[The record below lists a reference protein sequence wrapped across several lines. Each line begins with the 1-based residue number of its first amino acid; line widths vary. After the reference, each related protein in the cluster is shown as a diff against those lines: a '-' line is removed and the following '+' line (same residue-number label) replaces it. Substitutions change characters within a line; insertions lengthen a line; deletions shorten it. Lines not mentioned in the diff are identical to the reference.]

1 MSTKTESLEVYKKAI
16 KAKFEEEK
24 NGIYSSFFISP
35 SRAKLR
41 QLCEEKLKNS
51 INSEDLNSF
60 KFLFGFEFDA
70 SNKNKLQA
78 NTDKFRPIE
87 TFLKGETD
95 LTDLN
100 AINLAA
106 MLVDF
111 QPRPFRIFASKEDF
125 VKNESVT
132 LIKTHSSIKTDVEES
147 KSIISLKETNQSD
160 YSIKKNFKRK
170 ISIGILS
177 LIGVSTIG
185 YTAKNI
191 IAPEPQCM
199 QWQKNH
205 YEIVDCQSDNSKGFM
220 SQSEI
225 VPFNENQS
233 QLIMIEV
240 TDATTFFKNGK
251 PLYWYCKVN
260 GKPEFFNTH
269 GLHPETKNA
278 LKPVSE
284 YIIEK
289 YVKQ

>member
-1 MSTKTESLEVYKKAI
+1 MSTKTESLEVYKEAI

-51 INSEDLNSF
+51 INLEDLNSF

-106 MLVDF
+106 MLVGF
-111 QPRPFRIFASKEDF
+111 QPRPFRIFASKDGF
-125 VKNESVT
+125 NESVT
-132 LIKTHSSIKTDVEES
+132 LIKTQSSIKTDVEEN
-147 KSIISLKETNQSD
+147 KSIISLKETNQLD

-177 LIGVSTIG
+177 LIGVSAIG
-185 YTAKNI
+185 YTAKDI

-205 YEIVDCQSDNSKGFM
+205 YEIVDCQSDNSNGFM

-233 QLIMIEV
+233 QLIKIEV
-240 TDATTFFKNGK
+240 TDTTTFFKNGK

-260 GKPEFFNTH
+260 GEPEFFNSY
-269 GLHPETKNA
+269 GLHPETNKA
-278 LKPVSE
+278 LRPVSE
-284 YIIEK
+284 YIVDK
-289 YVKQ
+289 YLK

>member
-1 MSTKTESLEVYKKAI
+1 MSTKTESLEVYKEAI

-70 SNKNKLQA
+70 SNKNKIQA

-111 QPRPFRIFASKEDF
+111 QPRPFRIFANKEGFDI
-125 VKNESVT
+125 NEGVR
-132 LIKTHSSIKTDVEES
+132 LIKTQSLIKTGVEES
-147 KSIISLKETNQSD
+147 KSIISLKETNQFD
-160 YSIKKNFKRK
+160 YRINKNFKRK
-170 ISIGILS
+170 ISIGVLS

-185 YTAKNI
+185 YTAKDI
-191 IAPEPQCM
+191 ISPDAECM
-199 QWQKNH
+199 QWQKDH
-205 YEIVDCQSDNSKGFM
+205 YEIVDCQSGNSKGFM

-233 QLIMIEV
+233 QLVKIEI
-240 TDATTFFKNGK
+240 TDTTTFFKNRK
-251 PLYWYCKVN
+251 PLYWYSKVN

-269 GLHPETKNA
+269 GLHPETYKA
-278 LKPVSE
+278 LRPVSE
-284 YIIEK
+284 YIVAK
-289 YVKQ
+289 YVEQ

>member
-1 MSTKTESLEVYKKAI
+1 MSTKTESLEAYKEAI

-60 KFLFGFEFDA
+60 KFLFGFEFNA

-78 NTDKFRPIE
+78 NTDRFRPIE
-87 TFLKGETD
+87 TFLKGDTD

-111 QPRPFRIFASKEDF
+111 QPRPFRIFANKDGID
-125 VKNESVT
+125 KNESVT
-132 LIKTHSSIKTDVEES
+132 LIKNQSLSKADVEES
-147 KSIISLKETNQSD
+147 NSIISLKETNPLD
-160 YSIKKNFKRK
+160 YSIKKNIKRK

-177 LIGVSTIG
+177 LISLSTIG
-185 YTAKNI
+185 YTAKSI
-191 IAPEPQCM
+191 IAPDQQCM

-220 SQSEI
+220 YQSEI
-225 VPFNENQS
+225 VPFDEKQS
-233 QLIMIEV
+233 QLIKIEV
-240 TDATTFFKNGK
+240 TDTTTFFKNGK

-260 GKPEFFNTH
+260 GQPEFFNTH
-269 GLHPETKNA
+269 GLHPETNKA
-278 LKPVSE
+278 LRPVSE
-284 YIIEK
+284 YIINK
-289 YVKQ
+289 YIK

>member
-1 MSTKTESLEVYKKAI
+1 MLTKTESLEAYKEAI

-41 QLCEEKLKNS
+41 QLCEEKLKDSN
-51 INSEDLNSF
+51 NSEDLNSF

-87 TFLKGETD
+87 TFLKGDTD

-111 QPRPFRIFASKEDF
+111 QPRPFRIFANKEDID
-125 VKNESVT
+125 KNESVT
-132 LIKTHSSIKTDVEES
+132 LIKTQSLSKADVEEC
-147 KSIISLKETNQSD
+147 KSNISLKETNQLD
-160 YSIKKNFKRK
+160 YSIKKNIKKK

-185 YTAKNI
+185 YTAKSI
-191 IAPEPQCM
+191 IAPDPDCM

-205 YEIVDCQSDNSKGFM
+205 YEIVDCQSDNTNGFM
-220 SQSEI
+220 YQSEI

-233 QLIMIEV
+233 QLIKIEV
-240 TDATTFFKNGK
+240 TDTTTFFKNGK

-269 GLHPETKNA
+269 GLHPETNKA
-278 LKPVSE
+278 LRPVSN
-284 YIIEK
+284 YIVDK
-289 YVKQ
+289 YFK